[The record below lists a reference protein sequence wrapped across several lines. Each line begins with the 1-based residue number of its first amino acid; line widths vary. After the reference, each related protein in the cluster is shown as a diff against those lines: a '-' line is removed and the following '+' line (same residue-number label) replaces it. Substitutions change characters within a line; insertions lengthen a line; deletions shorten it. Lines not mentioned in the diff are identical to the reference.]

1 MVTFQVAVFV
11 CGNNGRLLLRIVV
24 VEIEYDRIGVV
35 GEFDIEVVA
44 AAVNLEFALGEVLLI
59 DVFGFVAF
67 ERRHFERLGHLLV
80 IAVGSFDDRNDHISG
95 IVVEV
100 FEQNLLRRGGLHLVA
115 RGEDVVF
122 VGQNEIFGL
131 LEIAVA
137 ALGGIGGS
145 DRERKRALGPL
156 ALGERHL
163 HRSALI
169 DFLGRQRD
177 RFRQDGGVLPCRS
190 GRQYDILG
198 FGFEFFHLDKL
209 RLDLFELPAL
219 GHDGNSVGQ
228 FDPFDIF
235 QTDIGAFVRIL
246 RCDSEADRTC
256 RRRTGRHDDGYLRLS
271 IFPPPRR
278 DRWRCCR
285 HRCKQR
291 NQALRRR
298 APSMRMKQIDSSY
311 NQ

>member
-1 MVTFQVAVFV
+1 MNAAQIALLALFDLAAVEFDGEGERTLIVDVQLFVVLRNQGADDRIGPVGETDVHRSLLDFERRTADGRYARRAGHHPGLVAVGTFQVAVFV

-122 VGQNEIFGL
+122 CR
-131 LEIAVA
+131 A
-137 ALGGIGGS
+137 
-145 DRERKRALGPL
+145 ERNL
-156 ALGERHL
+156 
-163 HRSALI
+163 RS
-169 DFLGRQRD
+169 
-177 RFRQDGGVLPCRS
+177 S
-190 GRQYDILG
+190 
-198 FGFEFFHLDKL
+198 
-209 RLDLFELPAL
+209 
-219 GHDGNSVGQ
+219 
-228 FDPFDIF
+228 
-235 QTDIGAFVRIL
+235 
-246 RCDSEADRTC
+246 
-256 RRRTGRHDDGYLRLS
+256 
-271 IFPPPRR
+271 
-278 DRWRCCR
+278 
-285 HRCKQR
+285 
-291 NQALRRR
+291 
-298 APSMRMKQIDSSY
+298 
-311 NQ
+311 

>member
-1 MVTFQVAVFV
+1 M
-11 CGNNGRLLLRIVV
+11 N
-24 VEIEYDRIGVV
+24 ES
-35 GEFDIEVVA
+35 
-44 AAVNLEFALGEVLLI
+44 VLS
-59 DVFGFVAF
+59 V
-67 ERRHFERLGHLLV
+67 
-80 IAVGSFDDRNDHISG
+80 
-95 IVVEV
+95 
-100 FEQNLLRRGGLHLVA
+100 
-115 RGEDVVF
+115 
-122 VGQNEIFGL
+122 
-131 LEIAVA
+131 
-137 ALGGIGGS
+137 
-145 DRERKRALGPL
+145 
-156 ALGERHL
+156 GERHL

-271 IFPPPRR
+271 ISPPSPGSVEVLSSSL
-278 DRWRCCR
+278 
-285 HRCKQR
+285 
-291 NQALRRR
+291 QAAKPS
-298 APSMRMKQIDSSY
+298 APTKSAIDANEANRFLIQSMI
-311 NQ
+311 

>member
-1 MVTFQVAVFV
+1 MGTFQVAVFV

-156 ALGERHL
+156 
-163 HRSALI
+163 
-169 DFLGRQRD
+169 
-177 RFRQDGGVLPCRS
+177 C
-190 GRQYDILG
+190 
-198 FGFEFFHLDKL
+198 
-209 RLDLFELPAL
+209 
-219 GHDGNSVGQ
+219 
-228 FDPFDIF
+228 
-235 QTDIGAFVRIL
+235 
-246 RCDSEADRTC
+246 
-256 RRRTGRHDDGYLRLS
+256 
-271 IFPPPRR
+271 PRR
-278 DRWRCCR
+278 
-285 HRCKQR
+285 
-291 NQALRRR
+291 ASP
-298 APSMRMKQIDSSY
+298 PS
-311 NQ
+311 